1 MADKGRIGSRRE
13 VLQTGVAVLTGGLL
27 TAASV
32 RAQDAK
38 IAQELVQYQNQPK
51 DGQRCDGC
59 SQWQPPNACVIVAG
73 QIAPE
78 GWCVAWAPKEG

>member
-1 MADKGRIGSRRE
+1 MAENGKMGSRRE
-13 VLQTGVAVLTGGLL
+13 VLRTGVAVLTGGMMV
-27 TAASV
+27 AASA

-38 IAQELVQYQNQPK
+38 IAQELVQYQDKPK
-51 DGQRCDGC
+51 DGQVCTGC

-73 QIAPE
+73 KIAPE